1 MAIFNR
7 YPERSYVQ
15 APPLRFDKLGHSKE
29 KPSAIPWDELTRQA
43 VPKNVRAILIAVID
57 KYFQHRF
64 GRSPK

>member
-29 KPSAIPWDELTRQA
+29 QHTAAPEVAFHM
-43 VPKNVRAILIAVID
+43 VPKNIREILKKVIEN
-57 KYFQHRF
+57 YFEHRF
-64 GRSPK
+64 RRSPK

>member
-7 YPERSYVQ
+7 YPERRYVQ

-29 KPSAIPWDELTRQA
+29 KARVAFTPTA
-43 VPKNVRAILIAVID
+43 VPKNIREILQNVIAR
-57 KYFQHRF
+57 YFEHRM